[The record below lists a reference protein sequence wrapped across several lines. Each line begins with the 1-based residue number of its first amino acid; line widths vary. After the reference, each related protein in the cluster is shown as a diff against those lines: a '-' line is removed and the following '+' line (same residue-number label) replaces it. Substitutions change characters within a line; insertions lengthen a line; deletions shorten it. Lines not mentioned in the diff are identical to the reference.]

1 MSTAAKNEARLSFRL
16 SRQSRE
22 LIDQTAAL
30 LGQRISEF
38 AESALVD

>member
-1 MSTAAKNEARLSFRL
+1 MSTAAKNQARLSFRL
-16 SRQSRE
+16 SRPSKE
-22 LIDQTAAL
+22 LIEQAAAL